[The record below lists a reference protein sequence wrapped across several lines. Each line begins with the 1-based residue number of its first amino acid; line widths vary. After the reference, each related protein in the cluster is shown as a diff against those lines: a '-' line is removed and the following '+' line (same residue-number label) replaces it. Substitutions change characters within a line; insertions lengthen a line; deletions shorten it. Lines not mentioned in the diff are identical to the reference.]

1 MKRSRLL
8 ALTLVVCVLAGSV
21 VLASASSV
29 QWPRKPVQIIVPYGA
44 GGDTD
49 FNARVLAERLNKV
62 LGGNFVVVNMAGT
75 GGATGARYV
84 KDAANDGYTVLFHH
98 TGFLVSKLSGVSD
111 FGLDAYEFV
120 CIAGRSAGNII
131 TLHSK
136 HGITNLQEL
145 IEYSQANPGK
155 LKIAANTGATTH
167 ATALMLRD
175 IGAKLN
181 IVDSGGAADRIV
193 ALLGG
198 HVDIIVNPYGTLKDY
213 LETGELVGIALDS
226 DVQPA
231 TIPDI
236 PIGAAQGYDIGLPF
250 YYFLAFPKGTDP
262 AIVEKLSSAVK
273 EIVANDAG
281 YAETIMNAYLQTP
294 TYYDAEE
301 GLRLMQEAYEKL
313 SRLDFT
319 D

>member
-131 TLHSK
+131 T
-136 HGITNLQEL
+136 
-145 IEYSQANPGK
+145 
-155 LKIAANTGATTH
+155 
-167 ATALMLRD
+167 
-175 IGAKLN
+175 
-181 IVDSGGAADRIV
+181 
-193 ALLGG
+193 
-198 HVDIIVNPYGTLKDY
+198 
-213 LETGELVGIALDS
+213 
-226 DVQPA
+226 
-231 TIPDI
+231 
-236 PIGAAQGYDIGLPF
+236 
-250 YYFLAFPKGTDP
+250 
-262 AIVEKLSSAVK
+262 
-273 EIVANDAG
+273 
-281 YAETIMNAYLQTP
+281 
-294 TYYDAEE
+294 
-301 GLRLMQEAYEKL
+301 
-313 SRLDFT
+313 
-319 D
+319 